1 MFLASLWLNGCA
13 TLTGERQGPLQ
24 YDPTTAAVLSA
35 ISVSNPTLSDFKGIG
50 TYRLSGPE
58 RNFSGRVAWAVRMP
72 DRMRITVLDATG
84 KPLTVV
90 ATDGL
95 WLYVDA
101 RSEDRFH
108 KKRAGSASLKKMIG
122 IDIEVEA
129 LIAVLAGRVP
139 LQPHRSAR
147 LDSAAETAGCRID
160 LFDQAQ
166 QTVQRIWCRNSNSG
180 YTAEGFAVHENNIHT
195 RYQVELRGAKRAGG
209 ITFFETITFKNH
221 ENRFRLEVARIWA
234 PAQINDALFKLEP
247 R

>member
-13 TLTGERQGPLQ
+13 TLTGERQRPLQ

-35 ISVSNPTLSDFKGIG
+35 ISVSNPTLSAFKGIG
-50 TYRLSGPE
+50 TYHLSGPE
-58 RNFSGRVAWAVRMP
+58 RNFSGRVAWAVRLP
-72 DRMRITVLDATG
+72 DRLRIAVLDATG

-101 RSEDRFH
+101 RSEDRFN

-122 IDIEVEA
+122 IDIDAEA
-129 LIAVLAGRVP
+129 LIAVLAGGVP
-139 LQPHRSAR
+139 LRLHRLAR
-147 LDSAAETAGCRID
+147 LDSVAAGCRID
-160 LFDQAQ
+160 LFDQEQ
-166 QTVQRIWCRNSNSG
+166 QTVQQIWCRNSNSG
-180 YTAEGFAVHENNIHT
+180 YTAESFAVYENNNEI

-209 ITFFETITFKNH
+209 MTFFKTITFKNH

-234 PAQINDALFKLEP
+234 PAQINDAQFKLEP